1 MRAGSGRQARRATP
15 LYGIAARPGEL
26 HLARG
31 TVLWLVRE
39 GLGGM
44 APAAACAPAETGE
57 ETPIGWPRIACTLPQ
72 VLDQVRVGERV
83 WFDDGRIGG
92 VIRAV
97 GAQAVAVEI
106 TQAREGGET
115 LRADKG
121 INLPD
126 SRLDLPAL
134 TEKDVLDL
142 RAVAALADLVALS
155 FVHEARDVQ
164 HLCEHLRRLGRAD
177 MGLVLKIETRR
188 GFENL
193 PALMLEAMR
202 WPHAGLMIARG
213 DLAVECGYERMAEVQ
228 EEILWA
234 AEAAHMP
241 VIWATQVLETL
252 ARTGVPS
259 RAEVSDAA
267 LGARAECVML
277 NKGPFVVD
285 AVRTL
290 DGILRRMH
298 GLQYKKRPLLRA
310 LRAWGGALPDAAPEA
325 AAPEPAPPAKGAAR
339 KRAAVRTT

>member
-1 MRAGSGRQARRATP
+1 M
-15 LYGIAARPGEL
+15 
-26 HLARG
+26 
-31 TVLWLVRE
+31 
-39 GLGGM
+39 
-44 APAAACAPAETGE
+44 
-57 ETPIGWPRIACTLPQ
+57 
-72 VLDQVRVGERV
+72 
-83 WFDDGRIGG
+83 
-92 VIRAV
+92 
-97 GAQAVAVEI
+97 
-106 TQAREGGET
+106 

-134 TEKDVLDL
+134 NEKDVHDL
-142 RAVAALADLVALS
+142 RAVAALADMVALS
-155 FVHEARDVQ
+155 FVQEVADVRQ
-164 HLCEHLRRLGRAD
+164 LCEHLRRLGRED

-193 PALMLEAMR
+193 RALMLEAMR

-277 NKGPFVVD
+277 NKGPFIGE

-310 LRAWGGALPDAAPEA
+310 WDGALADGAPAPAAIEPAQPGKRTARATRRDRDGIPASNPAASSEAAQSVRLRASGGLR
-325 AAPEPAPPAKGAAR
+325 AK
-339 KRAAVRTT
+339 